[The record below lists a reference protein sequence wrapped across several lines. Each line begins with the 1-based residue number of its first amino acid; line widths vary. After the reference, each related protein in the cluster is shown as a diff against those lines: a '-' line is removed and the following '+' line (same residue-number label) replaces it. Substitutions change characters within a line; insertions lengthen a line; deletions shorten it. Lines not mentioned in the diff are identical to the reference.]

1 MALLAP
7 ALLLRLA
14 TAAYPIVET
23 IYLSFT
29 NTHIVDQTHAF
40 VGLEN
45 YRILIHDPD
54 FRGTLWFTLFF
65 IFASTILEIVVGL
78 VTALFLN
85 ARFRGRAV
93 ARTINLIP
101 WAIPTIVAALAFQ
114 WILDD
119 QSGMF
124 SDWIYRLTQTRAWNC
139 LLTLT
144 ETIGSSWLPY
154 FGKVSR
160 WLHRLTGTRPAI
172 LNSVWGARISLI
184 LINVWKNAPFLAI
197 VFLAGLQG
205 VPEELYEAA
214 RVDGANAWRR
224 FWNITL
230 PMVTPL
236 LITMAMYFVVWQLAS
251 FDLVYGLTK
260 GGPGVATNVLAHEI
274 YRQAFLHFK
283 FGFAS
288 AISVC
293 LMGLVALV
301 GLVGVIGFR
310 RAEFR

>member
-1 MALLAP
+1 M
-7 ALLLRLA
+7 A
-14 TAAYPIVET
+14 TAAYPIVQT

-29 NTHIVDQTHAF
+29 NTHVVDQTHAF

-45 YRILIHDPD
+45 YRILLHDPD
-54 FRGTLWFTLFF
+54 FHGTLRFTLIF
-65 IFASTILEIVVGL
+65 IFASTVLEIVLGL
-78 VTALFLN
+78 LVALFLN

-119 QSGMF
+119 QSGLF
-124 SDWIYRLTQTRAWNC
+124 SDWIYRLTG
-139 LLTLT
+139 
-144 ETIGSSWLPY
+144 E
-154 FGKVSR
+154 
-160 WLHRLTGTRPAI
+160 RPSI
-172 LNSVWGARISLI
+172 LNSAWGARISLV

-293 LMGLVALV
+293 LMGLVAVV
-301 GLVGVIGFR
+301 GLFGVISFR